1 MLLQSVCAVD
11 EARSVLRLAAQYSG
25 QAGFAG
31 AIWPQARP
39 LRARLQRPANI
50 LQRPIDKIDTF
61 KF

>member
-1 MLLQSVCAVD
+1 VD
-11 EARSVLRLAAQYSG
+11 GARSVLRLSAQYPS

-31 AIWPQARP
+31 TIRPQARP

-50 LQRPIDKIDTF
+50 LQRGQSPIDKIDTF